1 MKKILTFVIALMMTL
16 PSLYAKEGMWLPI
29 LLQLLNEKEMQ
40 EMGMKITTEDIYS
53 VNNASLKD
61 AIVIFGGGCTG
72 EIVSNNGLL
81 FTNHHC
87 GYGAIQQ
94 HSSIDHDYLT
104 NGFWAKNKNEELPC
118 EGLKVTLLV
127 RMEEVTD
134 KVLKDVTNDI
144 TEVKR
149 REIIKENSQKVIDE
163 ATKDTHYKASVEEF
177 FYGNNYYLFVYEV
190 FEDVRLVGAPPSNI
204 GKFGGDTDNWMW
216 PRHTGDFSVFRIY
229 ADKDNKPAK
238 YSKDNKPYTP
248 KKFLKI
254 SLKGYEQ
261 DDFTFVFGYPGST
274 NEYLPASAIKL
285 TTDVRDDIS
294 ISVRDLKLKTMNAY
308 SDADP
313 KVRIQYASKTAG
325 VANGWKKW
333 KGEVQGI
340 KRFKGIETKTN
351 YEKEFT
357 DWCNKNN
364 KKEYLNLLP
373 ILNEQYEKSVPYEKA
388 YRYFVEAGL
397 GMEIVRFSANFR
409 KLVRLS
415 KVKDKDK
422 ESIELEIESLL
433 SQTES
438 FFKDYHQPIDEELT
452 PILLKE
458 YYENVPQDVRPDF
471 FNIIDKKYNGDFDKF
486 SQNMF
491 KKTMFTDKDNLI
503 NFLNNYKPS
512 NYKKLEKDPAYAIYS
527 SLIDSY
533 VDNIYPELSK
543 IQTTID
549 STMRFYVKAQMEFE
563 EDNAFYPDANFTLRV
578 TYGKIEGFKPFDG
591 ANYNYFTTL
600 DGVMEKE
607 DPNNYDYV
615 VVPKLKQLYT
625 MKDYGRYADKDGTM
639 HTCFIGS
646 NHTTGG
652 NSGSPVLNAEGHLIG
667 LNFDS
672 NWQGTMSDLIYD
684 PDMCRNI
691 MVDIRYCL
699 FIIDK
704 FAGAGYLL
712 DEMEII
718 E

>member
-1 MKKILTFVIALMMTL
+1 MKKILTFVIALLMTF

-40 EMGMKITTEDIYS
+40 EMGMKITAEDIYS

-87 GYGAIQQ
+87 GYGAIQKL
-94 HSSIDHDYLT
+94 SSIDHDYLT

-118 EGLKVTLLV
+118 EGLSVTLLV

-134 KVLKDVTNDI
+134 EVLKGVTNDI
-144 TEVKR
+144 TEAQR
-149 REIIKENSQKVIDE
+149 REIIKENSKKITDK
-163 ATKDTHYKASVEEF
+163 ATEGTHYKADVEEF
-177 FYGNNYYLFVYEV
+177 FYGNNYYLFIYEV
-190 FEDVRLVGAPPSNI
+190 FTDVRLVGAPPSNI

-229 ADKDNKPAK
+229 ADKDNKPAE

-254 SLKGYEQ
+254 SLQGYEQ

-285 TTDVRDDIS
+285 TTDVRDAIS

-308 SDADP
+308 SEADP
-313 KVRIQYASKTAG
+313 KVRIQYASKSAG

-333 KGEVQGI
+333 MGEVQGI
-340 KRFKGIETKTN
+340 QRFKGIETKTK

-357 DWCNKNN
+357 KWCKQNN
-364 KKEYLNLLP
+364 KKEYLDLLP
-373 ILNEQYEKSVPYEKA
+373 ILNEQYEKSIPYEKA
-388 YRYFVEAGL
+388 YRYFIESGL
-397 GMEIVRFSANFR
+397 GMEVVRFSSNFR
-409 KLVRLS
+409 RLVRLS
-415 KVKDKDK
+415 KAKDK
-422 ESIELEIESLL
+422 ESIDLEIENLIAT
-433 SQTES
+433 TEA

-458 YYENVPQDVRPDF
+458 YYYNVPKDVLPDF
-471 FNIIDKKYNGDFDKF
+471 FNTIDQKYNGNFEKYSEDI
-486 SQNMF
+486 F
-491 KKTMFTDKDNLI
+491 KKTMFTNKDDVI

-512 NYKKLEKDPAYAIYS
+512 KYKKLEKDPAYKIYS

-533 VDNIYPELSK
+533 LENIYPELSK
-543 IQTTID
+543 IQSTID
-549 STMRFYVKAQMEFE
+549 STMRYYMKAQMEFE
-563 EDNAFYPDANFTLRV
+563 EDKAFYPDANFTLRV

-591 ANYNYFTTL
+591 ANYNYFSTL

-615 VVPKLKQLYT
+615 VVPKLKQLYKS
-625 MKDYGRYADKDGTM
+625 KDYGRYADKDGTM
-639 HTCFIGS
+639 HTCFIAS

-667 LNFDS
+667 LNFDR

>member
-667 LNFDS
+667 LNFDR